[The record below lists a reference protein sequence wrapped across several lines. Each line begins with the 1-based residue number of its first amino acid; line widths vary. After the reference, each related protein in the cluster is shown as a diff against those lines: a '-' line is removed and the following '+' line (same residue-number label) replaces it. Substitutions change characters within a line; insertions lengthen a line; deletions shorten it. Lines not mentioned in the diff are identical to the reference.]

1 MESRRHSAEHAR
13 GGARSAAGPGG
24 AAAARPRAASG
35 QWWSRSVTRG
45 AIGRRGRG
53 TWQAGGD
60 WLRRG
65 LGAPRCGRPG
75 PRGAAGAAG
84 GGPAA
89 LFGAAGGVPRPR
101 GRAGSGARRPRTAQ
115 GTGGG
120 GGARRCRVLAVE
132 NRGAAPAAP
141 MGKPEQ
147 EGGTGRAGLG
157 AAARRAAPVRPFVPP
172 PDGKLSPR
180 RDFPQPGS
188 RSSGAAQP
196 PGQPRT
202 AGPASAFSAR
212 FDPARSAPPEPPTR
226 TYPVPRLQQLSS
238 TVGAPCS
245 LLGPGFGLWMH
256 ISGTFP

>member
-1 MESRRHSAEHAR
+1 MAGGVAAHGRRAAI
-13 GGARSAAGPGG
+13 GCGAGWGRR
-24 AAAARPRAASG
+24 AAAARGHVERRGPLAAAPRHCSAPPGGS
-35 QWWSRSVTRG
+35 
-45 AIGRRGRG
+45 RGRG
-53 TWQAGGD
+53 E
-60 WLRRG
+60 
-65 LGAPRCGRPG
+65 G
-75 PRGAAGAAG
+75 PGAAL
-84 GGPAA
+84 GGPA
-89 LFGAAGGVPRPR
+89 PR
-101 GRAGSGARRPRTAQ
+101 GGR
-115 GTGGG
+115 
-120 GGARRCRVLAVE
+120 E
-132 NRGAAPAAP
+132 AA
-141 MGKPEQ
+141 
-147 EGGTGRAGLG
+147 AGLG
-157 AAARRAAPVRPFVPP
+157 GAACSRSRTAGQLPPLRWGNRSRRAARGEPGSGLRLGERRPYVPSFRLLM
-172 PDGKLSPR
+172 GNSPR